1 MIERAIFC
9 IMIFSNTGT
18 KLDDKRRSFVR
29 GTHKA
34 YFALYPHGEK
44 LPEGPYPSH
53 K

>member
-44 LPEGPYPSH
+44 LPENPYPSH